1 LGNKKL
7 EYISIN
13 DVSDVTQKQE
23 NSFSMLLGFVTHEL
37 KNPLGIVLAI
47 LNTLKDKVCDILKT
61 EVLTALSALFMQ
73 EKLIDDILD
82 LVKILHKKL
91 VLHISSV
98 KIRDVLKNI
107 FELFRYKLSEKISF
121 RMNIDPEVPDI
132 LSIDEKRYQQITY
145 NLLSNSSK
153 FTT

>member
-1 LGNKKL
+1 MGNKKL

-61 EVLTALSALFMQ
+61 EVLKALSALFMQ

-98 KIRDVLKNI
+98 KIRDVLKKYI
-107 FELFRYKLSEKISF
+107 
-121 RMNIDPEVPDI
+121 
-132 LSIDEKRYQQITY
+132 
-145 NLLSNSSK
+145 
-153 FTT
+153 